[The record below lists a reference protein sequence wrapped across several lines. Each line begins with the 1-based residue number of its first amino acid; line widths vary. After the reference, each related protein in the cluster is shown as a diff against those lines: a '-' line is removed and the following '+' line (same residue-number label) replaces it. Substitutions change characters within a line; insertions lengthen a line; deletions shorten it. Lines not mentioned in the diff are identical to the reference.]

1 MVPLVTKNQI
11 LRRYSFINP
20 KSQTCLALASPMD
33 PSPFCCFGNFQFL
46 KMLKGKWRGAIYLKS
61 YNFATSIGGTLL
73 QKCKSLARV
82 RCSVC
87 VHMLNIFG
95 CYYSHHPQQI
105 IFEGV
110 CGQNVLEATIHDDFI
125 TKSGIRCIGF
135 SCSTDFHLRSNE
147 PIKELYSIFGK
158 RSKLLEK
165 SSKLY
170 QSNLQNPQPFPS
182 KLKILNF

>member
-1 MVPLVTKNQI
+1 M
-11 LRRYSFINP
+11 
-20 KSQTCLALASPMD
+20 
-33 PSPFCCFGNFQFL
+33 
-46 KMLKGKWRGAIYLKS
+46 
-61 YNFATSIGGTLL
+61 
-73 QKCKSLARV
+73 
-82 RCSVC
+82 
-87 VHMLNIFG
+87 
-95 CYYSHHPQQI
+95 
-105 IFEGV
+105 

-182 KLKILNF
+182 KLKILNFWKTFFWPFWNFVNLCNCFGLLHDLLNITVLKIRKVLKRAKKVFNKIRIVHDTCTCQ